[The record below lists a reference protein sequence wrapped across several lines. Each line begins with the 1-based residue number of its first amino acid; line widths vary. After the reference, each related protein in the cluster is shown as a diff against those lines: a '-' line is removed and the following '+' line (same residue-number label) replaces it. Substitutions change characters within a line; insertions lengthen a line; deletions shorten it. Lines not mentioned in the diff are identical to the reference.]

1 MKEYEL
7 DVACGVYR
15 LEPEGRR
22 PLLWRK
28 WEDNIKMDIKLI
40 AWGVRGLY

>member
-1 MKEYEL
+1 MEEYEL
-7 DVACGVYR
+7 GVACGVYR

-28 WEDNIKMDIKLI
+28 WGHKLI
-40 AWGVRGLY
+40 AWAVRGLY

>member
-1 MKEYEL
+1 MEEL
-7 DVACGVYR
+7 GVACSVYR

-28 WEDNIKMDIKLI
+28 WEDNIKTDHKLI